1 MSIRELRNYTGLRPA
16 RNTIHAGL
24 IVGILSNLVV
34 AVLPFVWLPLSRFC
48 G

>member
-24 IVGILSNLVV
+24 IVLTV
-34 AVLPFVWLPLSRFC
+34 F
-48 G
+48 